1 MILCRGTRLPSIELK
16 MIYGRL
22 QFILTLKYQQI
33 AERELQHMKH
43 TANTFCTVCVWG
55 FI

>member
-1 MILCRGTRLPSIELK
+1 MIPRRGTRLTGIELK
-16 MIYGRL
+16 MICGRL

-33 AERELQHMKH
+33 AEQELQHMKH
-43 TANTFCTVCVWG
+43 AANRFCTVCVWG